1 MRTATRNYEID
12 RSVSHRKS
20 VPGTINRL
28 SVAVVV
34 DLQPRNPFNEGSEGA
49 EPPTPL
55 TKAQID
61 EKMERFTRLVKDTIG
76 YNEARGDSVN
86 VSSETFTPV
95 AALLESSPLPIW
107 QEAWVFSAAKQLG
120 ASIIVLLLIF
130 AVLRPALKGVV
141 KQPVSTLTLAQAS
154 PQLASAIN
162 HVVQLSSDE
171 TQQKLPAKSA
181 FDENLQLAQSLVKNE
196 PARAAR
202 MIREW
207 VNND

>member
-1 MRTATRNYEID
+1 M
-12 RSVSHRKS
+12 
-20 VPGTINRL
+20 
-28 SVAVVV
+28 
-34 DLQPRNPFNEGSEGA
+34 DLQPQVAFNEDDEDA
-49 EPPTPL
+49 AAPPTPM
-55 TKAQID
+55 TQAQIN
-61 EKMERFTRLVKDTIG
+61 EKLERFTRLVKDTIG

-86 VSSETFTPV
+86 IISETFTPD

-107 QEAWVFSAAKQLG
+107 QQAWVFSAAKQLG

-162 HVVQLSSDE
+162 SVVQMSGEE

-207 VNND
+207 VAND